1 MKVSWPRAHWTVG
14 TVTLVLFPL
23 AGLYMREVAGVPGL
37 NDVPRLVFRSR
48 FLFILLIAVANL
60 ALSSAKPQNWAQRI
74 AAAIILVAPAPLI
87 AAFFLDPNRGLGGS
101 PWTSWTMRGLFAAGV
116 LLALVNRKKS

>member
-1 MKVSWPRAHWTVG
+1 MKRSWARAHWLVG
-14 TVTLVLFPL
+14 TTTLVLFPL
-23 AGLYMREVAGVPGL
+23 AGVYMRDVAGVPHL

-60 ALSSAKPQNWAQRI
+60 ALSSAKPQNWGQRI
-74 AAAIILVAPAPLI
+74 AAAIILFAPVPLV
-87 AAFFLDPNRGLGGS
+87 AAFFLDPHRGLGGS